1 MANGLV
7 SESVLEV
14 LTLPNPPGDVSESV
28 LEVLVLGNPHAL
40 VSESVL
46 EILLLPAVVSAKIL
60 LKGVKRVPTCLP
72 GPNLE
77 QPAAP
82 KPVKRAV

>member
-1 MANGLV
+1 MANAII

-14 LTLPNPPGDVSESV
+14 LIFPEPLAEVSESV
-28 LEVLVLGNPHAL
+28 LETMVIQSPNAL

-46 EILLLPAVVSAKIL
+46 EILALPAVVTAKIL
-60 LKGVKRVPTCLP
+60 LRGVKRVPTCLP
-72 GPNLE
+72 TNLE
-77 QPAAP
+77 QAAAS